1 MSTKSWTAGLM
12 MLPLAAATVLATA
25 PAASAKT
32 VAAQASGRCSMGSHW
47 KIKAKPDSARM
58 ELELQIDSNRNGQ
71 RWTVRISDNRVL
83 AYAATRVTVAP
94 SGAFT
99 VHRLMAD
106 KPGVDHFV
114 GVARNVRTGETCV
127 ARVNR

>member
-47 KIKAKPDSARM
+47 KSKAKPDSARM
-58 ELELQIDSNRNGQ
+58 ELELQIDSNRSPW
-71 RWTVRISDNRVL
+71 RP
-83 AYAATRVTVAP
+83 AAR
-94 SGAFT
+94 S
-99 VHRLMAD
+99 RS
-106 KPGVDHFV
+106 
-114 GVARNVRTGETCV
+114 TG
-127 ARVNR
+127 